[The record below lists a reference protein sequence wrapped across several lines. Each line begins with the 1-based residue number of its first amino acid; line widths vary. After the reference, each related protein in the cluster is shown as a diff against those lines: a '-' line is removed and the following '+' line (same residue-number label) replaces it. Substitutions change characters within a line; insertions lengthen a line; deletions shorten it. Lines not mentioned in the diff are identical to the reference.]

1 MGRRLILRVHCHRR
15 SDLAALLIL
24 ALLVAASLG
33 YLLWA
38 ERADA
43 ASNLGAPQSPAPRL
57 RRYYVTSTLVD
68 GSQAPLACEAG
79 YRMASLWEMV
89 DPSNLKY
96 DASLLTSLTHPD
108 SGQGPPAGQIG
119 WVRTGYASGSS
130 SGTPGQDNCD
140 AWTSNSDSGYG
151 TYVSLTS
158 NWNAGGDVH
167 IWEAGTYPCN
177 WSLSVW
183 CVEDVVV
190 HAVFIPLVTRGQPAH

>member
-1 MGRRLILRVHCHRR
+1 MGRRTILRIHCRRR

-43 ASNLGAPQSPAPRL
+43 TPDPGAPQSPSARL
-57 RRYYVTSTLVD
+57 RRYYVTSTLVN
-68 GSQAPLACEAG
+68 GSQATLACEVG
-79 YRMASLWEMV
+79 YHMASLWEMV

-96 DASLLTSLTHPD
+96 DTSQPTSLTYPD

-119 WVRTGYASGSS
+119 WVRTGYFGNSS
-130 SGTPGQDNCD
+130 LGTPGLDNCD
-140 AWTSNSDSGYG
+140 AWTSNGEGGYG
-151 TYVSLTS
+151 TYVSLVTD
-158 NWNAGGDVH
+158 WNAGGDVH
-167 IWEAGTYPCN
+167 VWKAGTYPCN

-183 CVEDVVV
+183 CVEDVVHV
-190 HAVFIPLVTRGQPAH
+190 VFIPVVTRSWSGR